1 MNDTNS
7 ILRRLY
13 AVGLAALLVPL
24 HSCAADKAAVT
35 AKPSGPAGATTTT
48 GGTTSSDTT
57 TGTSPKSD
65 DDDDDSTSKPKKSVD
80 PTGDDDDDSSD
91 DDDDDEA
98 DADPEAEVAKLLKDC
113 GVTKEQLA
121 DPTTPLFKKTVKSYP
136 KVFNGNFNAIIV
148 SGTYEIS
155 IKVIIDITATLG
167 EARQKTDFEV
177 TGTPTQA
184 ENKAKEQVGPNRGIM
199 LSKIMTVD
207 ERSKLTADNKD
218 WEGIFCTITPAKS
231 AIIDKGGYNKKLI
244 FEPALPSA
252 VSPKAVASR
261 YKAEIGTGRTFTTTV
276 KVESSSDPKVPAG
289 KTITG
294 TVKITPIDP
303 SLTLDN
309 GTQQTTVTTDLAFV
323 IENDF
328 GGPKATAELGM
339 LPKTIMYFKG
349 QDLKIIVADTGD
361 PQMGQLVMSDE
372 F

>member
-1 MNDTNS
+1 MNDHNS
-7 ILRRLY
+7 ILRRIY

-24 HSCAADKAAVT
+24 HSCASDKAAVT
-35 AKPSGPAGATTTT
+35 AKPSGPAGATTT
-48 GGTTSSDTT
+48 GGAT
-57 TGTSPKSD
+57 TGSDSTTPKPSD
-65 DDDDDSTSKPKKSVD
+65 DDDDDSGASKVKKSVD
-80 PTGDDDDDSSD
+80 PSDDD

-98 DADPEAEVAKLLKDC
+98 EVDPEAEIAKLLKDC
-113 GVTKEQLA
+113 GVTQAQLN
-121 DPTTPLFKKTVKSYP
+121 DPTTPLFKKTVRSYP
-136 KVFNGNFNAIIV
+136 KTFNGSFNAFVI

-155 IKVIIDITATLG
+155 IKVIIDISATLG
-167 EARQKTDFEV
+167 EARQKTEFEV
-177 TGTPTQA
+177 TGTPT
-184 ENKAKEQVGPNRGIM
+184 KAAQTAQEKVSPNRGVMI
-199 LSKIMTVD
+199 SKIMSVD

-231 AIIDKGGYNKKLI
+231 AIIDKGGFNKKLV
-244 FEPALPSA
+244 FEPALPTA

-261 YKAEIGTGRTFTTTV
+261 YKAEIGAGRTFKTTV

-289 KTITG
+289 KTVEG

-303 SLTLDN
+303 ALTLDN
-309 GTQQTTVTTDLAFV
+309 GTNKTTVTTDLAFV

-339 LPKTIMYFKG
+339 SPKTIMYFKD

-361 PQMGQLVMSDE
+361 PQMGQLVLSDE